1 MSRKGSVKQL
11 FTPFTTESFPAQ
23 HCHTARRSLMTIGDP
38 SAMEMSVAIDRI
50 IFSMVERTGNI
61 WMSNLP

>member
-1 MSRKGSVKQL
+1 
-11 FTPFTTESFPAQ
+11 
-23 HCHTARRSLMTIGDP
+23 MTIGDP